1 MLSTIKDFI
10 RFRLGQKMGRKAARA
25 LGLGSLAVP
34 MGLYAGYRALRRR

>member
-1 MLSTIKDFI
+1 MFGAIKNFI
-10 RFRLGQKMGRKAARA
+10 RFRLAQNIGRTTARK